1 MIFII
6 ESTFHGSQNGVV
18 SAHEH
23 EDLTIMMTN
32 QFVGTAGMPRISR
45 VFLLR
50 NASGMTVT
58 ISERDATPTSWRAP
72 DRYGRMANVLLG
84 DAEEPRAVNWQPS
97 RWRAYQSDGVVS
109 LLAQGIST
117 DLQVSYR
124 LNDDGSLVV
133 DYDAMAGFT
142 VPLKVKAAPC
152 FNLSG
157 CHADIGDHM
166 LQIDADYFEET
177 DAGGAPAGI
186 ASVGGTP
193 FDFRQPAA
201 IGSRLRWP
209 DPRIDLA
216 GGFDHC
222 FFVRNHA
229 RGGQGA
235 LREVA
240 RVLDPASGRCLQ
252 VSTGETALRFCSGT
266 LPRGLRERPQPKR
279 YQRRDGFFLQSIA
292 RPEVISAAWPHVI
305 LQPGQMYRQTTVYRL
320 SLQG

>member
-1 MIFII
+1 M
-6 ESTFHGSQNGVV
+6 SV
-18 SAHEH
+18 HEQ
-23 EDLTIMMTN
+23 EDLTKMMTN
-32 QFVGTAGMPRISR
+32 QFAGTAGMPGVSR
-45 VFLLR
+45 VFMLR
-50 NASGMTVT
+50 NAGGMTVT
-58 ISERDATPTSWRAP
+58 INERDATLTSWRAP

-84 DAEEPRAVNWQPS
+84 DAEDTGAVNLQPS
-97 RWRAYQSDGVVS
+97 CWRGCQSDGVVS

-117 DLQVSYR
+117 DLQVYYR
-124 LNDDGSLVV
+124 LTDDGSLVV
-133 DYDAMAGFT
+133 DYDSMAGFP
-142 VPLKVKAAPC
+142 VPVKVKAAPY

-157 CHADIGDHM
+157 CHADTGDHL
-166 LQIDADYFEET
+166 LQIDADYFEEADT
-177 DAGGAPAGI
+177 GRAPAGI
-186 ASVGGTP
+186 AAVGGTP

-209 DPRIDLA
+209 DTRIDLA

-252 VSTGETALRFCSGT
+252 VSTTETALRFCSGT
-266 LPRGLRERPQPKR
+266 LPRGLQESPQPKR
-279 YQRRDGFFLQSIA
+279 YRRSDGFCLQSIA
-292 RPEVISAAWPHVI
+292 RPEVMSAAWPHVI

-320 SLQG
+320 SLQE